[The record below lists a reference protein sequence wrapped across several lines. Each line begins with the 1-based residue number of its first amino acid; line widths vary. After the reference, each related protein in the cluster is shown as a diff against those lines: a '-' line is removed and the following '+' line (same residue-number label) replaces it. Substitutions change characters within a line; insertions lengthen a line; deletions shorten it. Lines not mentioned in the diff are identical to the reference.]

1 MIDDVLR
8 AMAEKISAGAPSGW
22 RRAELRGFATGR
34 GGSGHRG
41 LRFEP
46 GGAGDAIDVHPELT
60 ALHDLAGAPS
70 GRLTVELVVEAK
82 GRFEA
87 VISKS
92 LERDEGNGFLYV
104 LDRDAL
110 PAEPGTFQQGPAS
123 AAPAGDPREAVALLG
138 AYLSERDRIL
148 GRDMYAPPP
157 ALPGARRA
165 RLETRLP
172 APLPD
177 DLRALYTHVD
187 GDGGEGLLDRHPWFG
202 LELLENQSR
211 RENRWWAAGRTW
223 RDHLERPVITS
234 AGAPLAVRRMS
245 DHPRWIPFATSTDGD
260 FLAVDLAP
268 GPGGRP
274 GQVIRMGLHHG
285 GGPAYVADS
294 VTGLLRRHVDALRAG
309 AYRVER
315 GGLWVDLGDPG
326 RDAHEEPGSLTVTGA
341 GAASMPAMHHGIER
355 LSVRDAPCADFGPVR
370 GAPALWE
377 VRVENCPGADLAPLQ
392 DTPVELLDL
401 AMDPIDLAPLA
412 GHATLRMMALSTA
425 RPVDLAP
432 LRSCPRL
439 YGLDLSRAAI
449 RDIGVLGELKGL
461 LYLRLRR
468 GQWEELW
475 KRAGHPAGL
484 AAAGLAAEPR
494 REKTWWRSAERAHHA
509 LEPSPRTAAGWA
521 IDLAGES
528 ADVLVRT
535 GRYARPR

>member
-1 MIDDVLR
+1 MDDVLR

-46 GGAGDAIDVHPELT
+46 EGAGDDIDVHPELT
-60 ALHDLAGAPS
+60 ALHDLAGAPN
-70 GRLTVELVVEAK
+70 GRLTVELVVEAR
-82 GRFEA
+82 GRYEA
-87 VISKS
+87 VISRS
-92 LERDEGNGFLYV
+92 LERDEGEGFLYV
-104 LDRDAL
+104 LDPTAL
-110 PAEPGTFQQGPAS
+110 PAEPGTFQEGPAN
-123 AAPAGDPREAVALLG
+123 ATPAGDPREAVALLG

-148 GRDMYAPPP
+148 GWDTYAPPP

-165 RLETRLP
+165 RLEARLP
-172 APLPD
+172 AALPD
-177 DLRALYTHVD
+177 DLRALYTRVD

-211 RENRWWAAGRTW
+211 RENRWWAAGRAW
-223 RDHLERPVITS
+223 RDHLESPVISS

-245 DHPRWIPFATSTDGD
+245 DHPRWIPFATSTGGD

-274 GQVIRMGLHHG
+274 GQVIRMGLHHDA
-285 GGPAYVADS
+285 GPAYVADS
-294 VTGLLRRHVDALRAG
+294 VTGLLRQHVDALRAG
-309 AYRVER
+309 AYEVMPN
-315 GGLWVDLGDPG
+315 GLWIDLGKAGP
-326 RDAHEEPGSLTVTGA
+326 DAHEESRSLTVA
-341 GAASMPAMHHGIER
+341 GADAASLRGMHHGIER
-355 LSVRDAPCADFGPVR
+355 LSVVNAPWADFGAVR

-377 VRVENCPGADLAPLQ
+377 VRVENCPGADLAPLR

-401 AMDPIDLAPLA
+401 SMDTIDLTPLA
-412 GHATLRMMALSTA
+412 GHPTLRMLVLRTG
-425 RPVDLAP
+425 RPVDLTP
-432 LRSCPRL
+432 LLSCPRL
-439 YGLDLSRAAI
+439 YGLDLSRAPI
-449 RDIGVLGELKGL
+449 RDLSVLGELRGL

-468 GQWEELW
+468 GQWQELW

-494 REKTWWRSAERAHHA
+494 REKAWWWSVDRAYHA
-509 LEPSPRTAAGWA
+509 REPSPRTAAGWA
-521 IDLAGES
+521 MDLAGEH

-535 GRYARPR
+535 GRYTRSR